1 MLTAEETQDKE
12 RPLREA
18 VRDTLRTRIFEGH
31 YAPGTRLV
39 ERDLA
44 AEFNVSRLPVR
55 EALRML
61 PQEGLIS
68 DRGARGAEVSTL
80 SPKDVED
87 LFDVRQSL
95 EVLACRLA
103 AARATRE
110 DLARLE
116 GLLDE
121 ADRCL
126 AKGAVMEAHRAN
138 SEFHDAITAIADN
151 NFLKSALE
159 PLQGRMHW
167 LFRHVSDLPE
177 LIQEHRELYAAI
189 ASGDPTAPPPSRRRT
204 SASTASSSPRTSGKP
219 NQPCTGRNHE
229 TARHQ
234 PQHQRRRHRPH
245 RVGGPALRAPGTEL
259 VVRTAGH
266 GVEYIETRFE
276 SLIAAGAVAEIIAE
290 YTGRVDS
297 AAADGLPASANARR
311 RAWWP
316 PSATPA
322 CRP

>member
-12 RPLREA
+12 RPLRES

-61 PQEGLIS
+61 RQEGLVS
-68 DRGARGAEVSTL
+68 DRGARGAEVSSL

-103 AARATRE
+103 AIRATPE
-110 DLARLE
+110 DLLRLE

-121 ADRCL
+121 AERCL
-126 AKGAVMEAHRAN
+126 AKGALMESHRAN
-138 SEFHDAITAIADN
+138 SEFHDAITGIADN

-167 LFRHVSDLPE
+167 LFRHVGDLPE
-177 LIQEHRELYAAI
+177 LIREHRDLYAAI
-189 ASGDPTAPPPSRRRT
+189 ATGDPDRAAAQ
-204 SASTASSSPRTSGKP
+204 SASHIGKYREQFP
-219 NQPCTGRNHE
+219 EDFQKSEPTL
-229 TARHQ
+229 
-234 PQHQRRRHRPH
+234 HRKKK
-245 RVGGPALRAPGTEL
+245 
-259 VVRTAGH
+259 
-266 GVEYIETRFE
+266 
-276 SLIAAGAVAEIIAE
+276 
-290 YTGRVDS
+290 
-297 AAADGLPASANARR
+297 
-311 RAWWP
+311 
-316 PSATPA
+316 
-322 CRP
+322 

>member
-1 MLTAEETQDKE
+1 MDAAEDIESVKNHEWSTMLAAEETQNKE
-12 RPLREA
+12 RPLRET

-61 PQEGLIS
+61 RQEGLLS
-68 DRGARGAEVSTL
+68 DRGARGAEVSSL

-103 AARATRE
+103 AARATAE
-110 DLARLE
+110 DLGHLR

-121 ADRCL
+121 ADGHL
-126 AKGAVMEAHRAN
+126 AKGAVMDAHRAN
-138 SEFHDAITAIADN
+138 SEFHDAITRIADN
-151 NFLKSALE
+151 GFLKSALE

-177 LIQEHRELYAAI
+177 LIQEHRELYDAI
-189 ASGDPTAPPPSRRRT
+189 ASGDPDRAAAQ
-204 SASTASSSPRTSGKP
+204 SASHIGKYREQFP
-219 NQPCTGRNHE
+219 DDFQKTE
-229 TARHQ
+229 
-234 PQHQRRRHRPH
+234 
-245 RVGGPALRAPGTEL
+245 PALHRKKK
-259 VVRTAGH
+259 
-266 GVEYIETRFE
+266 
-276 SLIAAGAVAEIIAE
+276 
-290 YTGRVDS
+290 
-297 AAADGLPASANARR
+297 
-311 RAWWP
+311 
-316 PSATPA
+316 
-322 CRP
+322 

>member
-12 RPLREA
+12 RPLRET

-31 YAPGTRLV
+31 YVPGTRLV

-61 PQEGLIS
+61 RQEGLVS

-80 SPKDVED
+80 SAKDVED

-103 AARATRE
+103 ATRATAE
-110 DLARLE
+110 DLARLK

-121 ADRCL
+121 AGSCL
-126 AKGAVMEAHRAN
+126 ARGAVIEAHRAN
-138 SEFHDAITAIADN
+138 SEFHDAITGIADN

-177 LIQEHRELYAAI
+177 LIQEHRDLYEAI
-189 ASGDPTAPPPSRRRT
+189 ASGDPDRAAAQ
-204 SASTASSSPRTSGKP
+204 SASHIGKYREQFP
-219 NQPCTGRNHE
+219 EDFQKTE
-229 TARHQ
+229 
-234 PQHQRRRHRPH
+234 
-245 RVGGPALRAPGTEL
+245 PALHRKKK
-259 VVRTAGH
+259 
-266 GVEYIETRFE
+266 
-276 SLIAAGAVAEIIAE
+276 
-290 YTGRVDS
+290 
-297 AAADGLPASANARR
+297 
-311 RAWWP
+311 
-316 PSATPA
+316 
-322 CRP
+322 

>member
-1 MLTAEETQDKE
+1 MLTAEETQDRD
-12 RPLREA
+12 RPLRET

-44 AEFNVSRLPVR
+44 AEFSVSRLPVR

-61 PQEGLIS
+61 RQEGLIS

-103 AARATRE
+103 AKRATE
-110 DLARLE
+110 DDLAYLE
-116 GLLDE
+116 GLLDDAE
-121 ADRCL
+121 GFL
-126 AKGAVMEAHRAN
+126 AKGSVMEAHRSN
-138 SEFHDAITAIADN
+138 SEFHDAITGIADN

-177 LIQEHRELYAAI
+177 LIREHRELYAAI
-189 ASGDPTAPPPSRRRT
+189 ASGDPDRAAAQ
-204 SASTASSSPRTSGKP
+204 SASHIGKYREQFP
-219 NQPCTGRNHE
+219 EDFQKTEPE
-229 TARHQ
+229 L
-234 PQHQRRRHRPH
+234 HRK
-245 RVGGPALRAPGTEL
+245 RK
-259 VVRTAGH
+259 
-266 GVEYIETRFE
+266 
-276 SLIAAGAVAEIIAE
+276 
-290 YTGRVDS
+290 
-297 AAADGLPASANARR
+297 
-311 RAWWP
+311 
-316 PSATPA
+316 
-322 CRP
+322 

>member
-1 MLTAEETQDKE
+1 MLTAEETQDKD
-12 RPLREA
+12 RPLRET

-44 AEFNVSRLPVR
+44 AEFSVSRLPVR

-61 PQEGLIS
+61 RQEGLIS
-68 DRGARGAEVSTL
+68 DRGARGAEVSSL

-103 AARATRE
+103 AKRATKA
-110 DLARLE
+110 DLAYLKR
-116 GLLDE
+116 LLDNAE
-121 ADRCL
+121 AFL
-126 AKGAVMEAHRAN
+126 AKGAVMEAHRSN

-177 LIQEHRELYAAI
+177 LIREHRELYAAI
-189 ASGDPTAPPPSRRRT
+189 ASGDPDKAAAQ
-204 SASTASSSPRTSGKP
+204 SASHIGKYREQFP
-219 NQPCTGRNHE
+219 EDFQKTEPE
-229 TARHQ
+229 F
-234 PQHQRRRHRPH
+234 HRK
-245 RVGGPALRAPGTEL
+245 RK
-259 VVRTAGH
+259 
-266 GVEYIETRFE
+266 
-276 SLIAAGAVAEIIAE
+276 
-290 YTGRVDS
+290 
-297 AAADGLPASANARR
+297 
-311 RAWWP
+311 
-316 PSATPA
+316 
-322 CRP
+322 

>member
-1 MLTAEETQDKE
+1 MLTAEDTQDKE

-44 AEFNVSRLPVR
+44 AEFSVSRLPVR

-61 PQEGLIS
+61 RQEGLIS

-103 AARATRE
+103 AVRATTK
-110 DLARLE
+110 DLAYLK
-116 GLLDE
+116 GLLDD
-121 ADRCL
+121 ADGFL

-138 SEFHDAITAIADN
+138 SEFHDAITRIADN

-177 LIQEHRELYAAI
+177 LIQEHRDLYAAI
-189 ASGDPTAPPPSRRRT
+189 ASGDPDTAAAQ
-204 SASTASSSPRTSGKP
+204 SASHIGKYREQFP
-219 NQPCTGRNHE
+219 EDFQKPE
-229 TARHQ
+229 
-234 PQHQRRRHRPH
+234 PQLHRKK
-245 RVGGPALRAPGTEL
+245 L
-259 VVRTAGH
+259 
-266 GVEYIETRFE
+266 
-276 SLIAAGAVAEIIAE
+276 
-290 YTGRVDS
+290 
-297 AAADGLPASANARR
+297 
-311 RAWWP
+311 
-316 PSATPA
+316 
-322 CRP
+322 